1 MPATPDTPMVSILEN
16 ADPQLQIACA
26 AIRRLAAQNGAAAYL
41 VGGPVRDSLL
51 GAPVND
57 LDITIVGDAPA
68 LAASLA
74 NAIGGRLTVHPRF
87 GTATV
92 TTADIAIDLVTAR
105 RETYP
110 SPGAL
115 PEVRPGSIGNDL
127 ARRDFSVNAM
137 AVPIANSANSAA
149 GILDPYGG
157 RADLAAGVI
166 RILHPQSFRDDPTR
180 ILRAARYARRFAF
193 RIADDTLT
201 QLRAALAG
209 GAMDTLTG
217 DRVRHELERILQEPR
232 PLAALRYAGELGALA
247 AIHPALSVAHLRHLP
262 PDTPAAPLTWLAALV
277 WPLGPAQGNA
287 LAGRLNA
294 PASWSR
300 VIADTAELAA
310 RLPRL
315 AAPGLPPSA
324 SCARLDGLSPHAMDA
339 AVLLAPPPAAERI
352 RRYRAEWRMVSPRL
366 RGGDLLDL
374 GIPAGPAV
382 GAALRALRQARL
394 DGLTHSRQD
403 ETRLARQWASPAE

>member
-1 MPATPDTPMVSILEN
+1 M
-16 ADPQLQIACA
+16 
-26 AIRRLAAQNGAAAYL
+26 
-41 VGGPVRDSLL
+41 
-51 GAPVND
+51 
-57 LDITIVGDAPA
+57 
-68 LAASLA
+68 
-74 NAIGGRLTVHPRF
+74 
-87 GTATV
+87 
-92 TTADIAIDLVTAR
+92 
-105 RETYP
+105 
-110 SPGAL
+110 
-115 PEVRPGSIGNDL
+115 RPGSIGNDL

-137 AVPIANSANSAA
+137 AVPIANIANSAA
-149 GILDPYGG
+149 SILDPYGG

-294 PASWSR
+294 PAGWSR
-300 VIADTAELAA
+300 VIDDTAELAA

-324 SCARLDGLSPHAMDA
+324 SCARLDGLSPPRNGRRSPAGA
-339 AVLLAPPPAAERI
+339 AAGSRTHPALPGRMADGKSPAAGRRPVRSGRSRRPRSRRSPPRPPP
-352 RRYRAEWRMVSPRL
+352 
-366 RGGDLLDL
+366 G
-374 GIPAGPAV
+374 PAGRPNTQPAGRNPA
-382 GAALRALRQARL
+382 GAAMGISGRIAVPVIRAKAGTQRSEIAQ
-394 DGLTHSRQD
+394 
-403 ETRLARQWASPAE
+403 